1 MPQHLTRRI
10 RNILTELAAAQSA
23 QNMELPGDRLHP
35 LKGDQRVRSVYC
47 FHVEIVTLTGYDKH
61 SASGFQETSFGF
73 HGFPERL
80 GGPQATEPLS
90 LPVLGELKIHTSGD
104 TPCRYD
110 TPQIFSFH
118 KWINSLQ

>member
-23 QNMELPGDRLHP
+23 QDMELPGDRR
-35 LKGDQRVRSVYC
+35 GRSVCC

-118 KWINSLQ
+118 NWINSLQ